1 VLEIEEFRCS
11 LPLNDQDDDV
21 FPIGFCVNFNCTNPI
36 DFANHGKQPASPLV
50 LILNDEGFLSTFFAV
65 NLDARNKSAC
75 KPASPMKYVAQA
87 PSVQPQLQPT
97 VSFAAPQPQP
107 KPAPVQTQA
116 PSPQFNQL
124 APQPQPQQ
132 QNQQALQFL
141 LQQQQQQQHQN
152 QLAAQLLLQQQQ
164 MQQQLQ
170 KQAIQHQQQQQQ
182 QQQHQQQQLLMQRQA
197 AIQAFQQQQKAVQV
211 QAQQMQNVQS
221 GQGADTNARIREFCR
236 ELDEFKVNVNKLFN
250 GKDLSKE
257 LVNLSIIKETKKIIE
272 KYNKINEDMK
282 VIVEN

>member
-1 VLEIEEFRCS
+1 MLEIEDFRCS
-11 LPLNDQDDDV
+11 LPLNEQDDDV
-21 FPIGFCVNFNCTNPI
+21 FPIGLGVNFNCANPI

-65 NLDARNKSAC
+65 NLDAKNKSAC

-87 PSVQPQLQPT
+87 PSVQPQGI
-97 VSFAAPQPQP
+97 SFSAPQPQP

-116 PSPQFNQL
+116 QSPQFQL
-124 APQPQPQQ
+124 TPQQ
-132 QNQQALQFL
+132 QQSQHQNQQALQFL
-141 LQQQQQQQHQN
+141 LQQQQQQQQN
-152 QLAAQLLLQQQQ
+152 QQAAQLLLQQQQ

-170 KQAIQHQQQQQQ
+170 KQAIQQQQQQQ
-182 QQQHQQQQLLMQRQA
+182 QQQQLLMQRQA

-211 QAQQMQNVQS
+211 QAQQMQNVQT
-221 GQGADTNARIREFCR
+221 GLGADTNARIREFSR

-257 LVNLSIIKETKKIIE
+257 LVNLSIIKETKNIIE

-282 VIVEN
+282 VIIEN